1 MIERQWRAANACG
14 YVMFRNGALDM
25 LDQSRAVRAD
35 GPSIRFPPSDLW
47 HLA

>member
-1 MIERQWRAANACG
+1 MIERQRRAAKG
-14 YVMFRNGALDM
+14 ERVRMFQNGALGM
-25 LDQSRAVRAD
+25 LDQSRAVRAE